1 MLRVALSPLLS
12 PAVETSRLLI
22 TSSPSAV
29 TVQSRG
35 RRRTLTP
42 APWLPPVYER
52 THADYL
58 DDSNRALLQEVISA
72 EKICAENSAMM
83 RTQESEAKIADIEL
97 PTRRV
102 GLLARK
108 IGMAPQWTVTG
119 DRILCTLLEICENHV
134 VSVISPEEWYRRSLI
149 GKRKAFNREGPMWKV
164 TVGAVDYNVDRFSHA
179 YRNQFVRAG

>member
-22 TSSPSAV
+22 TSIPSAV

-42 APWLPPVYER
+42 APW
-52 THADYL
+52 
-58 DDSNRALLQEVISA
+58 
-72 EKICAENSAMM
+72 
-83 RTQESEAKIADIEL
+83 
-97 PTRRV
+97 
-102 GLLARK
+102 
-108 IGMAPQWTVTG
+108 
-119 DRILCTLLEICENHV
+119 NHV

-179 YRNQFVRAG
+179 YRNQFVRAGVPVKKYLGSFLVIFIYFCFDFLNERLSSFFL